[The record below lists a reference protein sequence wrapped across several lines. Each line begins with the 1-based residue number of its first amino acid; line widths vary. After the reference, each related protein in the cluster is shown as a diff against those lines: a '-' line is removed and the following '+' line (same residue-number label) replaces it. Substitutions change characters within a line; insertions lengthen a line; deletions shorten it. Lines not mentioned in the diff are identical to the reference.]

1 MESIYSAGKVADG
14 YISIGRPVSNNTIH
28 VLNGRLQH
36 VPDGEL
42 GEVYITGNNVVERY
56 LTDKREGSFVE
67 LKDEGGKLV
76 RLYRTGDWGMIQN
89 GCLIYQG
96 ENVFSVNLFSMTILL
111 KLKLKLFPQLQQ
123 QIF

>member
-1 MESIYSAGKVADG
+1 M
-14 YISIGRPVSNNTIH
+14 
-28 VLNGRLQH
+28 LNGRLQH

-56 LTDKREGSFVE
+56 LTVEHEGSFVE

-76 RLYRTGDWGMIQN
+76 RLYRTGDWGLIQN

-96 ENVFSVNLFSMTILL
+96 ISVFSLNL
-111 KLKLKLFPQLQQ
+111 LKLKLFPKLQQ
-123 QIF
+123 KNFLNRCVTCASTQEQNHVNSNKCSTL

>member
-1 MESIYSAGKVADG
+1 MYSIYSAGKVADG

-36 VPDGEL
+36 VPDSEL
-42 GEVYITGNNVVERY
+42 GEVYINGNNVVERY
-56 LTDKREGSFVE
+56 LTDENEGSFVE
-67 LKDEGGKLV
+67 LKGGGGKLL
-76 RLYRTGDWGMIQN
+76 RLYRTGDWGLIQN

-96 ENVFSVNLFSMTILL
+96 RNLFSIKVLL
-111 KLKLKLFPQLQQ
+111 KLKLILFSQFQQ